1 MKNQRWELESK
12 EDRAMPA
19 HRLGNTNK
27 SGHWQQVQC
36 GVVGRASTRSNILPR
51 TTAKHNYTG
60 YGVSISESLK
70 PVPNLRVEVSKEVMA
85 AYLWASMGD

>member
-1 MKNQRWELESK
+1 ML
-12 EDRAMPA
+12 A

-27 SGHWQQVQC
+27 SGDWQQVQC
-36 GVVGRASTRSNILPR
+36 GVVGRASTRPNILPR

-60 YGVSISESLK
+60 YSVSISESLK
-70 PVPNLRVEVSKEVMA
+70 PVPNLRVKVSKEVIA